1 MVRGFAP
8 GSIKFVAAIAL
19 SRTKKL
25 ESGNLPF
32 IRFGIQLYHA
42 FLKTVLLRQGQLHHA
57 EDDVPGSQAEDSGD
71 ETNHTV
77 VASNDMGLM

>member
-1 MVRGFAP
+1 
-8 GSIKFVAAIAL
+8 
-19 SRTKKL
+19 
-25 ESGNLPF
+25 
-32 IRFGIQLYHA
+32 LYHA